1 MLRPPDAGGDRP
13 KPPRRDGFMF
23 TRAPG
28 WEGARDGTGPMRA
41 QV

>member
-1 MLRPPDAGGDRP
+1 MLRRPAARGDRP
-13 KPPRRDGFMF
+13 KPPAREPFLF

-28 WEGARDGTGPMRA
+28 WEGAGDGTGPNPT